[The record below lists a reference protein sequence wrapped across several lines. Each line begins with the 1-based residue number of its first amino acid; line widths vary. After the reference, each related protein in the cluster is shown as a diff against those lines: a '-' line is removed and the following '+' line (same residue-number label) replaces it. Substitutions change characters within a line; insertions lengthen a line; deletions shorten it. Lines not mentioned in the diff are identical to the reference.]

1 MGWLVAVG
9 EVGALAAAGRRRVAR
24 RVPGV
29 RAPPA
34 AGRRGAVAASLGAPP
49 PRTRPFGGDAWDE
62 ARAGA
67 RRMERERPNAARPE
81 DGPGRLGP
89 DSPRPA
95 DLDPRLMPGHV
106 AVIMDGNGRWA
117 RGRGRGVG
125 EGHEQGAESL
135 RTLVKCCNNWGVDT
149 ATVYAFS
156 MENWERPDFEVNFL
170 LGLMERLLGAESA
183 ELHAQRVCVQF
194 VGDLGRLPS
203 QLRAEMD
210 RVCDLTRGN
219 PGLRLNLAVSYGGRQ
234 DIVQACARIATEV
247 ELGTLRASDVDEAL
261 VSDFL
266 LLSKTDGREG
276 EEHVK
281 SRQRREPDLL
291 IRTSG
296 ELRLS
301 NFLLWEMAYTE
312 LHFTDVMWPD
322 FGAQEL
328 YEALLSYQRRQR
340 RYGARPPGA

>member
-1 MGWLVAVG
+1 V
-9 EVGALAAAGRRRVAR
+9 
-24 RVPGV
+24 
-29 RAPPA
+29 
-34 AGRRGAVAASLGAPP
+34 
-49 PRTRPFGGDAWDE
+49 
-62 ARAGA
+62 
-67 RRMERERPNAARPE
+67 
-81 DGPGRLGP
+81 RLGP

-95 DLDPRLMPGHV
+95 DLDPRLLPAHV

-156 MENWERPDFEVNFL
+156 MENWERPEFEVNFL

-183 ELHAQRVCVQF
+183 ELHAQKVSVEF
-194 VGDLGRLPS
+194 VGDLGRLPR

-210 RVCDLTRGN
+210 RVRALTRAN
-219 PGLRLNLAVSYGGRQ
+219 QGLRLNLAVSYGGRQ
-234 DIVQACARIATEV
+234 DIAQACARIAGEV
-247 ELGTLRASDVDEAL
+247 ERGNLRAADVDESL
-261 VSDFL
+261 VSEFL
-266 LLSKTDGREG
+266 LLSQAHGAGRGEG
-276 EEHVK
+276 EETG
-281 SRQRREPDLL
+281 QRRRRSEPDLL

-322 FGAQEL
+322 FGAQDL

-340 RYGARPPGA
+340 RYGVRPQ